1 MAEILVKYKKDPR
14 ARKPLYTTAGAAGAD
29 LFALLERDIALKPGS
44 SVLIPTGV
52 YLEIPP
58 GYEAQI
64 RPRSGLA
71 VKFGI
76 TIINAPGTIDSD
88 YRGEIKVGL
97 VNLGKQEFVIHDG
110 DRIAQLVFSPV
121 VKASFVSVE
130 TISPSERGEGGF
142 GSTGINE

>member
-1 MAEILVKYKKDPR
+1 MAEILVKYKKDSR
-14 ARKPLYTTAGAAGAD
+14 ARKPLYATVGAAGAD
-29 LFALLERDIALKPGS
+29 LFALLERAITLKPGS
-44 SVLIPTGV
+44 SVLIPTGG

-71 VKFGI
+71 GKFGI

-88 YRGEIKVGL
+88 YRGEVKVGL
-97 VNLGKQEFVIHDG
+97 INLGKRDFIIHDG

-121 VKASFVSVE
+121 VKASFVNVE